1 MAFRYI
7 IGKGDQK
14 KQEKST
20 IVSFPEVWGE
30 ISLEYSMKIVV
41 SQITFASQT
50 VTLILP
56 YNVSIFR

>member
-20 IVSFPEVWGE
+20 IVNFPEVWGE
-30 ISLEYSMKIVV
+30 ILEYSMKIVV